1 MAASYHTHSNS
12 FPTRSHPQVL
22 EVEEHL
28 RRLRSSQA
36 ASTSSLGHEL
46 KGLQDLHDSVEKILQ
61 LPLLQLP
68 LVQQALARDHQK
80 KWVDEL
86 LNGSFKILDVCSTAQ
101 NVLLQMKE
109 SALGLQ
115 SVLRRRR
122 GDETELTSE
131 IQKYLASRKAMR
143 KAINKTLGNLKGLEN
158 ECSSSIN
165 EEHVSVLK
173 EVEAVTLAT
182 FEYLL
187 SFISGSRT
195 PSKLSRFAL
204 LTKLI
209 RPKRIACQEDQT
221 EMNEFEKVDAALSTV
236 VGHKTIKS
244 DNIIYMQNQLKEMES
259 SIQDLEEG
267 LESLS
272 RRLIKARVPLLNILT
287 N

>member
-1 MAASYHTHSNS
+1 MATSCHTRSNS
-12 FPTRSHPQVL
+12 FPTRSHPQIL

-46 KGLQDLHDSVEKILQ
+46 NGLQDLHDSVEKILQ
-61 LPLLQLP
+61 LPL
-68 LVQQALARDHQK
+68 VQQALARGHQK

-101 NVLLQMKE
+101 NALLQMKE

-131 IQKYLASRKAMR
+131 IKKYLASRKAMR
-143 KAINKTLGNLKGLEN
+143 KAINKTLGNLKGVEN
-158 ECSSSIN
+158 ECSPSIN
-165 EEHVSVLK
+165 EEHVGVLK

-204 LTKLI
+204 VTKLI

>member
-1 MAASYHTHSNS
+1 MAVSCHTRSNS
-12 FPTRSHPQVL
+12 FPTRSHPQIL

-28 RRLRSSQA
+28 RILRSSQA

-46 KGLQDLHDSVEKILQ
+46 NGLQDLHDSVEKILQ
-61 LPLLQLP
+61 LPL
-68 LVQQALARDHQK
+68 VQQALARGHQK

-101 NVLLQMKE
+101 NALLQMKE

-131 IQKYLASRKAMR
+131 IKKYLASRKAMR
-143 KAINKTLGNLKGLEN
+143 KAINKTLGNLKGVEN

-204 LTKLI
+204 VTKLI